1 MKNILLS
8 ALALCTTSLYVH
20 GQATSLSEDL
30 NLKCATGSGIPSG
43 WQFYNPIASTIP
55 DGRWQCGVAFGRSS
69 TPGVSCSG
77 LYGSPLTYYLDTS
90 ILISPSLNL
99 SGYTGDIYLNFDTKT
114 TAINLGARM
123 QIVYTTDTTDS
134 LLDMATDITAAMMPV
149 FSNDDVTDWVTHQ
162 ANLTPF
168 KNIVPLYI
176 GFRYTSAAGTT
187 GNRWYLDNI
196 NTTTTVLELSVKPDI
211 NSTTTPLWFSGSIT
225 DRHLTLSCH
234 NTFPTTYT
242 LQLLDITGR
251 VIHTQSITLP
261 SGNSTH
267 NITGLPVSTGI
278 YIARMLNENTQ
289 AKAKILSR

>member
-1 MKNILLS
+1 MKKILLS
-8 ALALCTTSLYVH
+8 ALALCIASFYAHSQAISLN
-20 GQATSLSEDL
+20 EDL

-43 WQFYNPIASTIP
+43 WQFYNPIPSTIP
-55 DGRWQCGVAFGRSS
+55 LGVWQCGVAFGRSS
-69 TPGVSCSG
+69 TPGISCSG
-77 LYGSPLTYYLDTS
+77 LYGSPLTYHVDTS
-90 ILISPSLNL
+90 ILITPSLNL
-99 SGYTGDIYLNFDTKT
+99 SGYPGNVYLNFDTKT
-114 TAINLGARM
+114 TAINLGAKM

-134 LLDMATDITAAMMPV
+134 LLATATDITAAMMPV

-196 NTTTTVLELSVKPDI
+196 LTTTTELFLSVNPDI
-211 NSTTTPLWFSGSIT
+211 NNTTTPLTFSGSIT
-225 DRHLTLSCH
+225 DNNLTISCH
-234 NTFPTTYT
+234 NSFPATYN

-251 VIHTQSITLP
+251 IIHSQSLNLP
-261 SGNSTH
+261 SGTSTH
-267 NITGLPVSTGI
+267 NIGGLPVSTGI
-278 YIARMLNENTQ
+278 YIARLFSEHTQ